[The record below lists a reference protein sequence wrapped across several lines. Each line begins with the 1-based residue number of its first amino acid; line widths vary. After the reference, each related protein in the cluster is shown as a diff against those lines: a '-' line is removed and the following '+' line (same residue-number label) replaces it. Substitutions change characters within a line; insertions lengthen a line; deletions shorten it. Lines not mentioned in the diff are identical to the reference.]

1 MLRILVGIETNPHW
15 KPLNTPACSWRSV
28 LYRAAWNSA
37 QAFSML
43 VSRRRGLG
51 HAIRRSGC
59 EMRAPILDQPVIA
72 VAGGH
77 VEKVDRYH
85 GDGRPIWT
93 VDIVHG
99 KERVDDRD
107 IGFDEADAIVGE
119 RRLRATVDG
128 LLGLGTEVLH
138 HCDHHCDPPL
148 QEVTHRRHEGSI
160 FGE

>member
-1 MLRILVGIETNPHW
+1 
-15 KPLNTPACSWRSV
+15 
-28 LYRAAWNSA
+28 
-37 QAFSML
+37 
-43 VSRRRGLG
+43 
-51 HAIRRSGC
+51 
-59 EMRAPILDQPVIA
+59 MRAPILDQPVIA

-107 IGFDEADAIVGE
+107 IGFDEEDAIVGE

-128 LLGLGTEVLH
+128 LLGIGTTVLH
-138 HCDHHCDPPL
+138 HCAPTLQKVPPR
-148 QEVTHRRHEGSI
+148 VIDGSI
-160 FGE
+160 LGEYE